1 MAFLSRGVRDVA
13 RGLVAGL
20 GWHVPALAAALIV
33 ALAVAYF
40 GWFRD
45 SGLVAV
51 ERVRVEGVSGADHE
65 QIVTALTD
73 AAEGMTTLHV
83 REDQLEAAV
92 ASFPT
97 VASVTADADFPHGLV
112 IDVDERRPALVAV
125 SDGGEVPVA
134 ADGTALPGI
143 PVDDL
148 ELPRVE
154 VEEIPPSGRLEGDA
168 LEQALILGAAPEPLA
183 PLIESASMDERYG
196 VVVELR
202 AGIPVRFGTSEGAK
216 PKWAAAAAVLADPN
230 LTAISYLDVR
240 APGRP
245 AVGGA
250 A

>member
-1 MAFLSRGVRDVA
+1 M
-13 RGLVAGL
+13 
-20 GWHVPALAAALIV
+20 

-51 ERVRVEGVSGADHE
+51 ERVRVEGVSGGDRE
-65 QIVTALTD
+65 QIVAALTD

-83 REDQLEAAV
+83 QEDQLEAAV

-97 VASVTADADFPHGLV
+97 VDSIAADADFPHGLE
-112 IDVDERRPALVAV
+112 IEVDERRPALVAEA
-125 SDGGEVPVA
+125 DGGEVPVA
-134 ADGTALPGI
+134 ADGIVLPGI
-143 PVDDL
+143 PVGD
-148 ELPRVE
+148 ESQLPRVE
-154 VEEIPPSGRLEGDA
+154 VDQIPPSGRLEGEA

-183 PLIESASMDERYG
+183 PLVEGASEDEQYG

-202 AGIPVRFGTSEGAK
+202 GGIPVRFGTSDGARA
-216 PKWAAAAAVLADPN
+216 KWAAAAAVLADPN
-230 LTAISYLDVR
+230 LTALSYLDVR

>member
-1 MAFLSRGVRDVA
+1 
-13 RGLVAGL
+13 
-20 GWHVPALAAALIV
+20 V

-51 ERVRVEGVSGADHE
+51 ERVRVEGVSGADRE
-65 QIVTALTD
+65 QVIAALTD

-97 VASVTADADFPHGLV
+97 VASVAADADFPHGLEV
-112 IDVDERRPALVAV
+112 QIDERRPALVAE
-125 SDGGEVPVA
+125 SGGAEVPVA
-134 ADGTALPGI
+134 ADGTVLPGI
-143 PVDDL
+143 PVGDDT

-154 VEEIPPSGRLEGDA
+154 VDQIPPSGRLEGEA
-168 LEQALILGAAPEPLA
+168 LEQALILGAAPEPLV
-183 PLIESASMDERYG
+183 PLIEGASEDEDYG

-202 AGIPVRFGTSEGAK
+202 AGIPVRFGTSDGARA
-216 PKWAAAAAVLADPN
+216 KWAAAAAVLSDPN
-230 LTAISYLDVR
+230 LTALSYLDVR
-240 APGRP
+240 APERP

>member
-1 MAFLSRGVRDVA
+1 MIA
-13 RGLVAGL
+13 
-20 GWHVPALAAALIV
+20 

-51 ERVRVEGVSGADHE
+51 ERVRVEGVSGGDRE
-65 QIVTALTD
+65 QIVAALTD

-97 VASVTADADFPHGLV
+97 VASVVADADFPHGLE
-112 IDVDERRPALVAV
+112 IEVDERRPALVAE
-125 SDGGEVPVA
+125 SGGGEVPVA
-134 ADGTALPGI
+134 ADGTVLPGI
-143 PVDDL
+143 PVGDF

-154 VEEIPPSGRLEGDA
+154 VDQIPSSGRLEGEA

-183 PLIESASMDERYG
+183 PLIETASQDEQYG
-196 VVVELR
+196 VVVEMR
-202 AGIPVRFGTSEGAK
+202 GGIPVRFGTSDGARA
-216 PKWAAAAAVLADPN
+216 KWAAVAAVLADPN
-230 LTAISYLDVR
+230 LTALSYLDVR